1 MNAGLCETRLDVTK
15 YMIES
20 WANGEAQLLDIVI
33 SHPIAQSE
41 PRVADTPGFA
51 VHVAALNLY
60 YNNFAIPAGHMVP
73 HRFLSCRCRCRLQ
86 WTFVSWAHG
95 L

>member
-51 VHVAALNLY
+51 VHVAALKKENLY
-60 YNNFAIPAGHMVP
+60 YDFRTLHPM
-73 HRFLSCRCRCRLQ
+73 R
-86 WTFVSWAHG
+86 
-95 L
+95 